1 MSQIKFYSVYN
12 GLPIDIMGGWDTSL
26 NEFFL
31 TVFENTD
38 DENIIWDS
46 MTTEYSQDDGI
57 NTKRLQQKL
66 IDMGIVAPNKFWN
79 KVELQEANI
88 IYRFKD
94 DS

>member
-1 MSQIKFYSVYN
+1 MSQIKFYSVYD
-12 GLPIDIMGGWDTSL
+12 GKSVDIMAGWDISL

-31 TVFENTD
+31 TVYENTD

>member
-1 MSQIKFYSVYN
+1 
-12 GLPIDIMGGWDTSL
+12 
-26 NEFFL
+26 
-31 TVFENTD
+31 
-38 DENIIWDS
+38 